1 MNVWELSIGRKYI
14 ALVENLLSYM
24 IMFVQLVYLQL
35 IKLGLV

>member
-24 IMFVQLVYLQL
+24 IMYVQLVDLQL
-35 IKLGLV
+35 TSWG